1 MATRDMLQRVLDE
14 RAKTWEQAKALNDTV
29 LGENRDYSS
38 EESEKYERMSADLD
52 KFDDRIRD
60 LNNKLEQERRA
71 DEARAKLGHDPRP
84 VEEVRDE
91 RGVSD
96 LDKIEMLARG
106 EIRAAEFGVESRDLL
121 AGTATDG
128 QELVAEG
135 FYARLV
141 EHMIESSAIR
151 QTNVTVVTTDSGND
165 LPVPKTTSY
174 STASIVTEAA
184 AVSESDP
191 QFTQVTLQA
200 YKYGFLLQVSS
211 ELIEDQSINDFVGFL
226 ARQGGRALGN
236 GSGTHFVTGSG
247 SSQPNGI
254 VTAATVG
261 YTSTTTGVSGVPQDD
276 DVIETF
282 HSVIPEYRRNA
293 FWLMSDPTAKGIRKL
308 QDSNGQY
315 IWQPGLQAGQPDTLL
330 GRPVVIDTNVADA
343 ATSAKSMVFGDFSGY
358 FIRDVRGVRIE
369 RSDDYAF
376 GNDLV
381 TWRFLMRTDGDLVDT
396 NAVKTFQAAA
406 T

>member
-1 MATRDMLQRVLDE
+1 MSYRDMLQRVLDE
-14 RAKTWEQAKALNDTV
+14 RAQVWEQAKALNDTV
-29 LGENRDYSS
+29 LSEDRDYTAD
-38 EESEKYERMSADLD
+38 EKEKDARLDARMDELD
-52 KFDDRIRD
+52 AKITDYQKRMDR
-60 LNNKLEQERRA
+60 ERRA
-71 DEARAKLGHDPRP
+71 DEARAALDHDPRP
-84 VEEVRDE
+84 PADDRRNGGPSERDTFE
-91 RGVSD
+91 KLV
-96 LDKIEMLARG
+96 RG
-106 EIRAAEFGVESRDLL
+106 EIRAADFGMESRDLT

-128 QELVAEG
+128 PELIAEG
-135 FYARLV
+135 FYPQLV

-151 QTNVTVVTTDSGND
+151 QTNVTVLTTDGGND

-174 STASIVTEAA
+174 SSASIVTEAGSI
-184 AVSESDP
+184 SESDP
-191 QFTQVTLQA
+191 QFSQVTLQA
-200 YKYGFLLQVSS
+200 YKYGFLLQVST
-211 ELIEDQSINDFVGFL
+211 ELIQDQSISDFVGFL

-236 GSGTHFVTGSG
+236 GSGTHFVTGDG
-247 SSQPNGI
+247 SAKPNGV

-293 FWLMSDPTAKGIRKL
+293 YWLMSDATAKGIRKL

-315 IWQPGLQAGQPDTLL
+315 IWQPGLQAGQPDVLL
-330 GRPVVIDTNVADA
+330 GRPIVVDTNVADA

-369 RSDDYAF
+369 RSDEYAF

-381 TWRFLMRTDGDLVDT
+381 TWRFLLRTDGDLVDT

-406 T
+406 S

>member
-1 MATRDMLQRVLDE
+1 MATRDMLQGVLDE
-14 RAKTWEQAKALNDTV
+14 RAKVWEQAKALNDAV
-29 LGENRDYSS
+29 LSESRDYTA
-38 EESEKYERMSADLD
+38 EENEKYERMSADLD
-52 KFDDRIRD
+52 RFDERIRD
-60 LNNKLEQERRA
+60 LQSKMDQESRA
-71 DEARAKLGHDPRP
+71 AEARERLGHDPRP
-84 VEEVRDE
+84 AEDVRDE
-91 RGVSD
+91 RGESD
-96 LDKIEMLARG
+96 LDKLEKLARG
-106 EIRAAEFGVESRDLL
+106 EIRSAEFGTEKRDLT

-128 QELVAEG
+128 QELVPEG
-135 FYARLV
+135 FYRQLV

-151 QTNVTVVTTDSGND
+151 QTNVTVVTTDGGND
-165 LPVPKTTSY
+165 LPVPKTSSY
-174 STASIVTEAA
+174 STASIVTEAG

-191 QFTQVTLQA
+191 QFSSVTLGA

-211 ELIEDQSINDFVGFL
+211 ELISDQGITDFVGFL

-236 GSGTHFVTGSG
+236 GAGTHFVTGDG
-247 SSQPNGI
+247 SAKPNGI

-293 FWLMSDPTAKGIRKL
+293 YWLMSDPTAKGIRKL

-381 TWRFLMRTDGDLVDT
+381 TWRFLFRTDGDLVDT